1 MSRYFVCCFF
11 FFIFHGTNNEGKDE
25 NDVVVVVYIFQFS
38 LVLMNEF
45 FSSEIVVIFD
55 RFPCIQEIK
64 VVRVALL

>member
-1 MSRYFVCCFF
+1 LFVVSFF
-11 FFIFHGTNNEGKDE
+11 LIFHGTKNEGKDE
-25 NDVVVVVYIFQFS
+25 KDVVVVVVYIFQFS